1 MFLSGLV
8 HVGYDGK
15 CMNNVAT
22 AIEKVEILFVML
34 HRSMVYLISLFMT
47 TRQE

>member
-8 HVGYDGK
+8 YVGYDGK

-22 AIEKVEILFVML
+22 AIEKVEILFVVL
-34 HRSMVYLISLFMT
+34 HIEVWYTSFHSS
-47 TRQE
+47 